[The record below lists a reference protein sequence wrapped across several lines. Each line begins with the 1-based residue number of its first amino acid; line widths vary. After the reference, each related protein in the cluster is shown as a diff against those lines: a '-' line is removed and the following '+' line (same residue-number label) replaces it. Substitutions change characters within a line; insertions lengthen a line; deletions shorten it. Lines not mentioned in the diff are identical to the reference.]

1 VCQALGLPRASF
13 IGLVEGAP
21 HAGSLVDVIRRS
33 VPEIE
38 VPWLEEV
45 KKSTYLPVKIN
56 AIKTFASVPKKQP
69 R

>member
-1 VCQALGLPRASF
+1 
-13 IGLVEGAP
+13 VEGAP

-69 R
+69 G